1 MLEIDIPIQEV
12 FIEESS
18 GGMFHTI
25 KESKL
30 KLEHSLVSIS
40 KWESRWEKP
49 FLGNESKTP
58 EQLLDYIKCMTI
70 HKVDPLVYDVL
81 TTEQINEIGEY
92 IDAKMTATWFNQL
105 DKNKPN
111 KDIVT
116 SEIIY
121 YYMVALNIPFECE
134 KWHLNR
140 LLTLI
145 RVCNEKSQPA
155 KKMSKSEI
163 LARNKALNEQRKKEL
178 NTTG

>member
-18 GGMFHTI
+18 GGMFHKI
-25 KESKL
+25 KDSKL

-49 FLGNESKTP
+49 FLGNESKTA